1 MVGIKKLT
9 VSTDEERK
17 GWIQLLE
24 TAIAYHWDMSGQFE
38 PEIKTPNKDSDMEKV
53 AEIHR
58 VWARAIQDTIE
69 LIDMWEI
76 ESSDEVLTP
85 HNTVNITPEKK

>member
-1 MVGIKKLT
+1 MVDIKKLT

-24 TAIAYHWDMSGQFE
+24 TAIAYHWDMSGEFE
-38 PEIKTPNKDSDMEKV
+38 MEKV
-53 AEIHR
+53 AETHR

-69 LIDMWEI
+69 LIKMWEI

-85 HNTVNITPEKK
+85 PNTINVTPENK

>member
-1 MVGIKKLT
+1 MVDIKKLS
-9 VSTDEERK
+9 VSNDEERE

-38 PEIKTPNKDSDMEKV
+38 PEIKTPDKNSDMEKV

-58 VWARAIQDTIE
+58 VWARSIQDAVN
-69 LIDMWEI
+69 LIKMWEI
-76 ESSDEVLTP
+76 EE
-85 HNTVNITPEKK
+85 

>member
-38 PEIKTPNKDSDMEKV
+38 PEIKTPHKDSEMEKV

-58 VWARAIQDTIE
+58 VWARSIQDAVN
-69 LIDMWEI
+69 LIKMWEI
-76 ESSDEVLTP
+76 EE
-85 HNTVNITPEKK
+85 